1 MKPEFIGLTIAAALV
16 GYKVCIYASAKYQLD
31 KAKKQKIAD
40 FDKVSKYKQKVIK
53 EEEQ

>member
-40 FDKVSKYKQKVIK
+40 FDKVSKYKQKVMK
-53 EEEQ
+53 EHEQ

>member
-40 FDKVSKYKQKVIK
+40 FDKVSKYKQKEIK